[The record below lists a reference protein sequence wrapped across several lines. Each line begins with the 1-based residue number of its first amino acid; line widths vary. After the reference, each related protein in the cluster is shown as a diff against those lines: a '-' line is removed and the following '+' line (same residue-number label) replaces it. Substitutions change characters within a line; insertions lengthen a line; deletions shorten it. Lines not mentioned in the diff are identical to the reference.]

1 MEKAPDMSAW
11 RRSLVAAGA
20 ALALAAC
27 TGAPTNTGQSG
38 TSSQVRI
45 GLLAPLSG
53 PRAAAGRDALR
64 GAQLAAELVNQ
75 PSSVPLPL
83 AGGAGLPGLGG
94 ATVRIESGD
103 SAGDPEIGPSQA
115 VRLVAV
121 QRVAGLVNVGDTQV
135 TAAASE
141 RIERIG
147 VPFVDSGAPANYLT
161 ERGLDWFFRT
171 GPSDRLLGERL
182 LSMLQQSGSGGA
194 RKLAIVHSHDAAG
207 SDMAGAL
214 ESLAGEGGYDV
225 LTDVALPGDASGAP
239 SVVGQL
245 RDVAP
250 DAVIAVAAQPAD
262 SAALLKGFKTV
273 GWRPPVTMAMGAGF
287 APQAVLA
294 AISDDSAAVLRSTA
308 WSTELADR
316 SPVARQVAALYQRR
330 FGVAMNE
337 TAAKSFSATLV
348 LAQAIDA
355 AGSTDAGRVRAALL
369 ALDVSG
375 RDTIMP
381 WDGVR
386 FDEAG
391 QNIRA
396 AAVVERV
403 AKDGVQ
409 VVFPPEL
416 AARA

>member
-1 MEKAPDMSAW
+1 MSAW
-11 RRSLVAAGA
+11 RRSVVAAGA

-27 TGAPTNTGQSG
+27 TGAPTIGGQPGSP
-38 TSSQVRI
+38 SQVRI

-53 PRAAAGRDALR
+53 SRSAAGREALR

-75 PSSVPLPL
+75 PSNVPLPL
-83 AGGAGLPGLGG
+83 AADVGLPGLGG
-94 ATVRIESGD
+94 AAVRIESGD
-103 SAGDPEIGPSQA
+103 TAGDPENGATQA
-115 VRLVAV
+115 IRLVSV

-141 RIERIG
+141 RTERVG

-194 RKLAIVHSHDAAG
+194 RKLAIVHSRDAAG

-214 ESLAGEGGYDV
+214 EGLAGEGGYDV
-225 LTDVALPGDASGAP
+225 LTDLALPSDAAATP
-239 SVVGQL
+239 AVVGQL
-245 RDVAP
+245 RSAAP
-250 DAVIAVAAQPAD
+250 DAVIAAAASPAD
-262 SAALLKGFKTV
+262 STALLNGFKTL

-287 APQAVLA
+287 APQAVLS
-294 AISDDSAAVLRSTA
+294 AIPDDSAAVLRSTA

-316 SPVARQVAALYQRR
+316 SPVAKQVAALYQRR
-330 FGVAMNE
+330 FGVAMSE

-348 LAQAIDA
+348 LSQAIDA

-369 ALDVSG
+369 ALDVPG

-381 WDGVR
+381 WDGVH

-391 QNIRA
+391 QNSRA

-403 AKDGVQ
+403 AKDGVR

-416 AARA
+416 ATRA